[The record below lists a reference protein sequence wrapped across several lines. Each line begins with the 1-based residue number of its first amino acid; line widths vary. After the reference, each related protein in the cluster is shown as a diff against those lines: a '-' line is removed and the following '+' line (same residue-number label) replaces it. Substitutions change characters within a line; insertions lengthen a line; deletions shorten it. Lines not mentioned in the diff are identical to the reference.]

1 MEQLRENIIKWA
13 DDKGILSKATPA
25 SQATKILEECL
36 ELVVADYNNN
46 QEEIEDA
53 CGDIYVTLVIEAHML
68 GLDLDEVLPVSPTT
82 EALVSLLGSYTP
94 KAILATATNIF
105 GALTEEY
112 DSDYNSVDRFIK
124 VVYHKLVSYCAI
136 NDISLEDAVQG
147 AYDIISK
154 RTGRMENGV
163 FVKDR

>member
-1 MEQLRENIIKWA
+1 MEQLKKNIIKWA
-13 DDKGILSKATPA
+13 ADRGILSKATPA

-68 GLDLDEVLPVSPTT
+68 SLDLDEVLPTSIEVTDD
-82 EALVSLLGSYTP
+82 LLGFYTP
-94 KAILATATNIF
+94 RAILATATNIF
-105 GALTEEY
+105 GALTEGY
-112 DSDYNSVDRFIK
+112 DSNNTVDRFIK
-124 VVYHKLVSYCAI
+124 LVYNKLVSYCAG
-136 NDISLEDAVQG
+136 NNISLRDAVQG

-163 FVKDR
+163 FVKDK

>member
-53 CGDIYVTLVIEAHML
+53 CGDIYVTLAIEAHML
-68 GLDLDEVLPVSPTT
+68 GLDLDEVLPTAIEVTDDP
-82 EALVSLLGSYTP
+82 LGFYTP
-94 KAILATATNIF
+94 RAILATATNIF

-112 DSDYNSVDRFIK
+112 DSDYNPVDRFIK
-124 VVYHKLVSYCAI
+124 GVYHKLVSYCAI

-163 FVKDR
+163 FVKDK

>member
-68 GLDLDEVLPVSPTT
+68 GLDLGEVLPTVIEVTDIP
-82 EALVSLLGSYTP
+82 LDIYTP
-94 KAILATATNIF
+94 RAILATATNIF

-112 DSDYNSVDRFIK
+112 DSDYNPVDRFIK
-124 VVYHKLVSYCAI
+124 GVYHKLVSYCVG
-136 NDISLEDAVQG
+136 NNISLKDAVQG
-147 AYDIISK
+147 AYNIISK

-163 FVKDR
+163 FVKDK

>member
-46 QEEIEDA
+46 REEIEDA

-68 GLDLDEVLPVSPTT
+68 GLDLDEVLPINIGVTDD
-82 EALVSLLGSYTP
+82 LLGAYTP
-94 KAILATATNIF
+94 RAILATATNIF
-105 GALTEEY
+105 GTLTEGY
-112 DSDYNSVDRFIK
+112 ISYTTVDRFIK
-124 VVYHKLVSYCAI
+124 MTYHKLLFYCAY
-136 NDISLEDAVQG
+136 NDILLKDAVQG

-163 FVKDR
+163 FVKDK

>member
-1 MEQLRENIIKWA
+1 MKQLRENIIKWA
-13 DDKGILSKATPA
+13 DDKGILSKVTPA

-53 CGDIYVTLVIEAHML
+53 CGDIYVTLAIEAHML
-68 GLDLDEVLPVSPTT
+68 GLDLDEVLPTAIEVT
-82 EALVSLLGSYTP
+82 EGPSGFYTP
-94 KAILATATNIF
+94 RAILATATNIF

-112 DSDYNSVDRFIK
+112 GSLNTVDRFIRGA
-124 VVYHKLVSYCAI
+124 YHKPVSYCAG
-136 NDISLEDAVQG
+136 NNVSLKDAVQG
-147 AYDIISK
+147 AYNIISK

-163 FVKDR
+163 FVKDK

>member
-36 ELVVADYNNN
+36 ELVVADHNNN
-46 QEEIEDA
+46 REEIEDA

-68 GLDLDEVLPVSPTT
+68 GLDLNELLPTAIEVTDGP
-82 EALVSLLGSYTP
+82 LGFYTP
-94 KAILATATNIF
+94 RSILATATNIF
-105 GALTEEY
+105 GSVTEDY
-112 DSDYNSVDRFIK
+112 DRYNPTDRFIQ
-124 VVYHKLVSYCAI
+124 VVYYKLVSYCTQ
-136 NDISLEDAVQG
+136 NNVSLKGAVQG
-147 AYDIISK
+147 AYNIISK

-163 FVKDR
+163 FVKDN

>member
-1 MEQLRENIIKWA
+1 MEQLRKNIIKWA

-46 QEEIEDA
+46 REEIEDA
-53 CGDIYVTLVIEAHML
+53 CGDIYVTLVIEAYML
-68 GLDLDEVLPVSPTT
+68 GLDLDEVLPTAIEVTND
-82 EALVSLLGSYTP
+82 LLGFYTP
-94 KAILATATNIF
+94 RAILATATNIF
-105 GALTEEY
+105 GALTEGY
-112 DSDYNSVDRFIK
+112 DSYNTVDRFIK
-124 VVYHKLVSYCAI
+124 MAYYKLVSYCVD
-136 NDISLEDAVQG
+136 NNISLKDAVQG

-163 FVKDR
+163 FVKDK

>member
-68 GLDLDEVLPVSPTT
+68 GLDLDEVLSIAIEVTDD
-82 EALVSLLGSYTP
+82 LLGFYTP
-94 KAILATATNIF
+94 RAILATATNIF

-112 DSDYNSVDRFIK
+112 TGQNMVDRFIK
-124 VVYHKLVSYCAI
+124 IVYHKLVSYCAG
-136 NDISLEDAVQG
+136 NNISLRDAVQG
-147 AYDIISK
+147 AYNIISK

-163 FVKDR
+163 FVKDK